1 MRKQAAQPYSFPI
14 GVIGST
20 NGSGPFSRGSN
31 PWWEAMLSMSQK
43 EFYAEQAVDS
53 YESNK
58 HSRIIDRFQ
67 LDNQQYV
74 LVEWD
79 RAPGKIYV
87 YFS

>member
-1 MRKQAAQPYSFPI
+1 
-14 GVIGST
+14 
-20 NGSGPFSRGSN
+20 
-31 PWWEAMLSMSQK
+31 MLSMSQK

-58 HSRIIDRFQ
+58 HSRIVDRFQ